1 MNGKKSRRRF
11 LAAMA
16 AAAAAGVSGCG
27 SNGSSTPTAADVD
40 ETPTAEPSP
49 EPEPTPTPGSTPTP
63 SPMDG
68 STPTAESTPE
78 STPEETSTATA
89 TATPEAAELS
99 DWPVFMYNDQNWGHH
114 PEATGPHGE
123 VSVVWERDLESNQV
137 NGSPV
142 LANGQ
147 LYVGDGRRNT
157 DSGTLY
163 VLDPMTG
170 ETNWTV
176 DFPGPVMSGACVA
189 DNDLVYAGARGT
201 VVAHRQDGGEVYRW
215 NSQSDGLVTSPT
227 FADGS
232 LFFGLEDSLYR
243 YRARAKAQEWV
254 TETFGRIP
262 SAPVYADGTVYI
274 PSFDSTV
281 YAYNADS
288 GNEMWTVDLGGRV
301 NGLSMRN
308 ERLYAASENN
318 RLVQLN
324 TQGNQV
330 WEIGTGAAATATP
343 AVTED
348 SVYVGTRDG
357 ALLSR
362 SLDDGFEQ
370 WRFTDP
376 SGEITAPPVVADGTV
391 YFGCNDNNVY
401 AISADN
407 GELEWSFETGNN
419 IVNPAPVVSGG
430 MVFIG
435 SRDGKFYALSD

>member
-1 MNGKKSRRRF
+1 MDGSSSRRRF
-11 LAAMA
+11 LAAVA
-16 AAAAAGVSGCG
+16 AAAAASVSGCG

-49 EPEPTPTPGSTPTP
+49 EPTPTPE
-63 SPMDG
+63 
-68 STPTAESTPE
+68 STPTASPMDESTPTPE
-78 STPEETSTATA
+78 STPEPTPTGTA
-89 TATPEAAELS
+89 TATPTPEPADLS

-114 PEATGPHGE
+114 PDATGPHGD

-157 DSGTLY
+157 ESGTLY
-163 VLDPMTG
+163 ALDPMTG

-176 DFPGPVMSGACVA
+176 DFPGPLMSGACVA
-189 DNDLVYAGARGT
+189 DNGLVYAGARGT
-201 VVAHRQDGGEVYRW
+201 LAAHEQNGNEIYRW
-215 NSQSDGLVTSPT
+215 DGQSNGLITSPT

-232 LFFGLEDSLYR
+232 LFFGLADSLYR
-243 YRARAKAQEWV
+243 YRARANAREWV

-262 SAPVYADGTVYI
+262 SAPVFEDGTVYI
-274 PSFDSTV
+274 PSYDGTV
-281 YAYNADS
+281 YAYNAGN
-288 GNEMWTVDLGGRV
+288 GNEEWTVDLDGRV
-301 NGLSMRN
+301 NGLSLRN
-308 ERLYAASENN
+308 GRLYGATERNK
-318 RLVQLN
+318 LVQLN
-324 TQGNQV
+324 TQGNRAWSQ
-330 WEIGTGAAATATP
+330 GLGSAGTATP

-348 SVYVGTRDG
+348 MVYVGTRDG
-357 ALLSR
+357 NLQAR
-362 SLDDGFEQ
+362 SVDDGFEQ

-376 SGEITAPPVVADGTV
+376 SDPVTAPPVVADGTV

-401 AISADN
+401 AVEAET
-407 GELEWSFETGNN
+407 GELEWSFTTGNS

-435 SRDGKFYALSD
+435 SRDGTFYALSD

>member
-1 MNGKKSRRRF
+1 MDGKQSRRRF

-49 EPEPTPTPGSTPTP
+49 EPEPTPTPA
-63 SPMDG
+63 
-68 STPTAESTPE
+68 STPTASPMDESTPTASPMDE
-78 STPEETSTATA
+78 STPTGTATA
-89 TATPEAAELS
+89 TATPEPADLS

-114 PEATGPHGE
+114 PEAIGPHGE

-163 VLDPMTG
+163 ALDPMTG

-189 DNDLVYAGARGT
+189 DNDLVYAGAKGT
-201 VVAHRQDGGEVYRW
+201 LVAHRQDGSELYRW
-215 NSQSDGLVTSPT
+215 NGQSDGLITSPT

-232 LFFGLEDSLYR
+232 VFFGLSDSLYR
-243 YRARAKAQEWV
+243 YRARARAREWV

-262 SAPVYADGTVYI
+262 SAPVYADGTVYV

-281 YAYNADS
+281 YAYSADN
-288 GNEMWTVDLGGRV
+288 GNEQWTTEFNGRV
-301 NGLSMRN
+301 NGLSLRN
-308 ERLYAASENN
+308 GRLYAATESN
-318 RLVQLN
+318 RLAQLN
-324 TQGNQV
+324 TQGNEV
-330 WEIGTGAAATATP
+330 WSVGLGAAATATP

-348 SVYVGTRDG
+348 MVYVGTRAG
-357 ALLSR
+357 ELVAR
-362 SLDDGFEQ
+362 SVDDGREP

-376 SGEITAPPVVADGTV
+376 GNAITAPPVVADGTV

-401 AISADN
+401 AISADT

-430 MVFIG
+430 MLFIG